1 MQAAQNG
8 TGNSADTEDGMRPDA
23 QTVVDSSVELVEDTV
38 AGGKE
43 LLRHLPSRKKFIKR
57 DEHREA
63 VRGRPPY
70 AEYME
75 KRPQAVERPKRIAA
89 ETNLRCAE
97 TQSRNIRRPKTGDCF
112 SKSRGGRERRRVPC
126 REWRNRPGIYRRKL
140 SERFSIQHRLLP
152 KPQSRQARHWRI
164 RPKPVSRLSK
174 VLWRRLLQAAE
185 WHWR

>member
-1 MQAAQNG
+1 MKDIKVKEERGKAERPKLVRHVPKEFVRRGLAAVKEKGGGQLMQAAQNG

-70 AEYME
+70 AEYDFIN
-75 KRPQAVERPKRIAA
+75 V
-89 ETNLRCAE
+89 
-97 TQSRNIRRPKTGDCF
+97 D
-112 SKSRGGRERRRVPC
+112 KS
-126 REWRNRPGIYRRKL
+126 
-140 SERFSIQHRLLP
+140 SSD
-152 KPQSRQARHWRI
+152 
-164 RPKPVSRLSK
+164 
-174 VLWRRLLQAAE
+174 
-185 WHWR
+185 